1 MLIELG
7 ISHENFL
14 QCAKIGLDHPEHKKL
29 FENIIACDNFLYFK
43 SLMVMKNLEIT
54 QQTYLLY
61 AAQENLN
68 SQNQLTNDEAYN
80 TLLRIKEKTE
90 LECALAMS
98 LAVAEEKVKI
108 IGGNEDLEMLKA
120 IEESKKMINNRLN
133 NANTKFDYDDPI
145 SIFDRNTLKPRE
157 NNNINKPKQ
166 AVKPDPLINVNIS
179 DNQINDI
186 ENLLKSN
193 TKKPKNNFS
202 IEADNV
208 NISSTAQK
216 KSEIQNKSIKSTE
229 LSISASNPINY
240 KVDSNSTW
248 KEGLNKQ
255 TNIDIAI
262 LSSQV
267 KDNKDKNK
275 KDIFD
280 LAGDIGSFKFSEKL
294 ENDDETTNANTM
306 KLPNQTSIPDNL
318 FNSSP
323 SANDIAAEKSN
334 KKLLDQK
341 GVSNSEGLS
350 SLSQKNLQNLKENEN
365 IKKIDVGQEEGKKEK
380 SQKEI
385 SELYKNNI
393 NNIGGRLNDNFNYDD
408 KDNIEFNKLDF
419 SNAHSKIDNNADT
432 SDLQKW
438 KNFEKKNVD
447 VGLPDLTNVKSK
459 VNTGLK
465 EMSNIDSEF
474 RKENDELKKK
484 FEQLQKDKENKMKEY
499 REMLLKMKA
508 EKNKEDLT
516 PSVSKNK

>member
-157 NNNINKPKQ
+157 NNKKNEPKQ
-166 AVKPDPLINVNIS
+166 VVKPDSSIKVNIS
-179 DNQINDI
+179 DSQLNDL
-186 ENLLKSN
+186 ENLLKPN
-193 TKKPKNNFS
+193 TNKPKNNFS
-202 IEADNV
+202 IEAENV
-208 NISSTAQK
+208 SITSSVTKKPEIENKNIKT
-216 KSEIQNKSIKSTE
+216 TE

-267 KDNKDKNK
+267 KDNNNKNK

-280 LAGDIGSFKFSEKL
+280 LAGETGTFKFSEKL
-294 ENDDETTNANTM
+294 ENDDETTNTNTM
-306 KLPNQTSIPDNL
+306 KSTNQTSIPDNL
-318 FNSSP
+318 FNSSN
-323 SANDIAAEKSN
+323 SANNIIAEKSN
-334 KKLLDQK
+334 KKLLDQI

-350 SLSQKNLQNLKENEN
+350 SLSEKNLQNLKENEN
-365 IKKIDVGQEEGKKEK
+365 IIKIYVGQEEGKKEK

-508 EKNKEDLT
+508 EKNKEDST
-516 PSVSKNK
+516 PSVSKK